1 MLVKRTFGN
10 KVDCEYESLL
20 LPRRS
25 WQPTACHRFRPSLLP
40 LAALAVSLFAQRSPA
55 QTNDIAKSAS
65 ELKNMSLQQLFDMEV
80 TSVSKKPEKL
90 SETAAAI
97 HVVTD
102 EDIRRSGA
110 LSIPEALR
118 DIPGVEV

>member
-1 MLVKRTFGN
+1 MRALMGILPMNRTRNDPQEPTRPVQRRGFTLG
-10 KVDCEYESLL
+10 VVIAALL
-20 LPRRS
+20 L
-25 WQPTACHRFRPSLLP
+25 AGFR
-40 LAALAVSLFAQRSPA
+40 AHA
-55 QTNDIAKSAS
+55 QTDEAIKPPS
-65 ELKNMSLQQLFDMEV
+65 ELKKLSLEELFDMQV

-90 SETAAAI
+90 SETAAAL